1 MQLWTQQEGG
11 GATASSLLLL
21 STPEPGLYE
30 VDQIPVGSYH
40 RLSIYAENLA
50 PLSLADVEVRKGRPE
65 VIECLLSRGGT
76 IQGVV
81 IDEKGKPIMGLPV
94 VVNSI
99 LCRRDVKTDPNGH
112 FIASHLPDTR
122 YSVSVEPD
130 SESPYATTVLT
141 GGASCDAEGLR
152 IVVKQ
157 KTEVKAPAF
166 GVGASIWQLG
176 RASLPLEQSQCE
188 GKAILLC
195 LFDRNQRP
203 SRNCLRQLVAQAKD
217 LDGEGVVVA
226 AVQAT
231 SMDRGE
237 LDRWA
242 KENDVTVPL
251 GVLQSSQNGEQAV
264 ALDSLPW
271 LILTD
276 RMHIIRAEG
285 FGIDELATRVKEI
298 RDGEP

>member
-1 MQLWTQQEGG
+1 M
-11 GATASSLLLL
+11 
-21 STPEPGLYE
+21 
-30 VDQIPVGSYH
+30 
-40 RLSIYAENLA
+40 
-50 PLSLADVEVRKGRPE
+50 
-65 VIECLLSRGGT
+65 IECLLSRGGT

-166 GVGASIWQLG
+166 GVGEKSGNW
-176 RASLPLEQSQCE
+176 
-188 GKAILLC
+188 
-195 LFDRNQRP
+195 
-203 SRNCLRQLVAQAKD
+203 
-217 LDGEGVVVA
+217 
-226 AVQAT
+226 
-231 SMDRGE
+231 GE
-237 LDRWA
+237 LPCRLNSRSA
-242 KENDVTVPL
+242 RARRFFC
-251 GVLQSSQNGEQAV
+251 AV
-264 ALDSLPW
+264 
-271 LILTD
+271 
-276 RMHIIRAEG
+276 
-285 FGIDELATRVKEI
+285 
-298 RDGEP
+298 